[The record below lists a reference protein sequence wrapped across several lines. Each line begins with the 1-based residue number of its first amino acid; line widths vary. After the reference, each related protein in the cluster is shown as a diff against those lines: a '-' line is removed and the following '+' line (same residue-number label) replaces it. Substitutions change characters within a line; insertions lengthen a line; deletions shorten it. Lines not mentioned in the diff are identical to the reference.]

1 MNTELRVRAA
11 YPILLALGA
20 LDAAGYSLIAP
31 TLPAI
36 AGRTGTGPA
45 AIGLLV
51 AAFPAGIVVGFPLAG
66 RSVRARGTRPVLLAS
81 LALVALGSSG
91 FVAGGGFALLMVSRF
106 IMGVGSGGLWI
117 GVTFNTLERWP
128 GQEYLCMSRVF
139 AAYAVGGM
147 MGPALGALGGIRAPF
162 AAYLLLVI
170 LAVPLTIAMPTTTG
184 RSFASDRSALRL
196 PGFWAASAGILFAV
210 LALGVL
216 EGVLPLHFASRL
228 GQAEIGA
235 LYVGISLVVAASAA
249 AAARLTPVVAVVGS
263 TALVTFGLGMAGA
276 TGAPLAWIAVLVLA
290 GIGVGFGNTGSTGLL
305 LEAVPTERI
314 VTAMVVWSEIGIV
327 GYLLGPVA
335 GGTVTQA
342 LGFSWLVLVP
352 AIGGVL
358 VLAVIARAGRAPA
371 RPTGAEPRK

>member
-31 TLPAI
+31 TLPSI
-36 AGRTGTGPA
+36 AGRTGAGPA

-51 AAFPAGIVVGFPLAG
+51 AAFPAGIVLGFPIAG
-66 RSVRARGTRPVLLAS
+66 RNVRSRGTRPVLLAS
-81 LALVALGSSG
+81 LALLALGSLG
-91 FVAGGGFALLMVSRF
+91 FVAGGGFSLLMVSRF
-106 IMGVGSGGLWI
+106 VMGVGSGGLWI

-170 LAVPLTIAMPTTTG
+170 LAVPLTIAMPTTAG

-216 EGVLPLHFASRL
+216 EGVLPLHFATLL

-249 AAARLTPVVAVVGS
+249 AAARLTPFAAVVGS

-276 TGAPLAWIAVLVLA
+276 TGAPPAWIAALVLA

-335 GGTVTQA
+335 GGAVTQA
-342 LGFSWLVLVP
+342 VGYSWLVLVP
-352 AIGGVL
+352 AVAGVV
-358 VLAVIARAGRAPA
+358 VLAVIAHARGVPA
-371 RPTGAEPRK
+371 